1 VATRSLSAKQA
12 VELLNP
18 RDSVGFG
25 LGPANPPELITAM
38 GERQDWEDLT
48 IGGALLLGLF
58 EVLAHPKVNYRCGF
72 FGPAERYYASQG
84 ARIDHVPGGF
94 RQFAPILERMAPRVM
109 MLHATPP
116 QADGTVNLSLHNGA
130 TREGLLAA
138 GRDPKRLLIVECNPN
153 LPVTA
158 GFGDYQNS
166 IPLDLIDVIVE
177 ADGPIFEMPE
187 SPVTDVDVQIAE
199 HALKLIPLGATLQ
212 TGIGAIPSVVA
223 SQLAEREGGNYGIHS
238 EMFTDGLLKLHQ
250 AGKVSNN
257 GKGEFEGVSVTTFA
271 LGSKALYDF
280 LDGNPE
286 VAFLPV
292 SVVNDPTV
300 IAENHNFISINGAIA
315 VDLYGQVVADAIDG
329 RQVSGVGG
337 HEDFVAGAD
346 LRVDD
351 RSLICLRST
360 IEIDGEL
367 RSRILPGLPLGAV
380 VSTPRHHTGT
390 VVTEY
395 GAADLA
401 GATVKE
407 RAQALAAIAHPQFR
421 DELMAAAV
429 NFGRS

>member
-1 VATRSLSAKQA
+1 
-12 VELLNP
+12 
-18 RDSVGFG
+18 
-25 LGPANPPELITAM
+25 M
-38 GERQDWEDLT
+38 
-48 IGGALLLGLF
+48 
-58 EVLAHPKVNYRCGF
+58 
-72 FGPAERYYASQG
+72 
-84 ARIDHVPGGF
+84 
-94 RQFAPILERMAPRVM
+94 
-109 MLHATPP
+109 
-116 QADGTVNLSLHNGA
+116 
-130 TREGLLAA
+130 
-138 GRDPKRLLIVECNPN
+138 
-153 LPVTA
+153 
-158 GFGDYQNS
+158 
-166 IPLDLIDVIVE
+166 
-177 ADGPIFEMPE
+177 
-187 SPVTDVDVQIAE
+187 
-199 HALKLIPLGATLQ
+199 
-212 TGIGAIPSVVA
+212 
-223 SQLAEREGGNYGIHS
+223 
-238 EMFTDGLLKLHQ
+238 
-250 AGKVSNN
+250 
-257 GKGEFEGVSVTTFA
+257 TTFA